1 MAKAMSRS
9 NKPKH
14 GDRLIAF
21 DQATRHTGF
30 ACFEGPDLR
39 NYGLLEASGKD
50 SDARLDEMAVQMR
63 DLIRRYNP
71 KFIVFEG
78 VLFQKSPN
86 ALIMLANLQGILRGI
101 CQERGCGYAV
111 YAPTSWRSLIGLQQ
125 GKGITRD
132 KLKEQAVQFV
142 RAAYGIEVEEDVCE
156 AICIG
161 LAHLKKSGA
170 LPPLPDYKENI

>member
-1 MAKAMSRS
+1 MSKSSKTKR
-9 NKPKH
+9 

-21 DQATRHTGF
+21 DQATRNTGF

-39 NYGLLEASGKD
+39 NYGLLEASGND

-78 VLFQKSPN
+78 VMFQKSPN

-101 CQERGCGYAV
+101 CQERDCGYAV
-111 YAPTSWRSLIGLQQ
+111 YAPTAWRRLMGIKQ
-125 GKGITRD
+125 GTGITRD
-132 KLKEQAVQFV
+132 KLKAQAISLV
-142 RAAYGIEVEEDVCE
+142 REAYGIEVEEDVCE

-161 LAHLKKSGA
+161 LAHLRKSGVIPS
-170 LPPLPDYKENI
+170 LDDYKEK